1 MKKKVKIIL
10 SLIIG
15 FAVAMALMAV
25 SIYFGY
31 SKAYDIESAGY
42 TVKLFGISIYQLTKA
57 GSEYTGAA
65 IGPNMGII
73 CGIFMAL
80 GFAIEEV
87 VDKLRNKNQK

>member
-65 IGPNMGII
+65 IGPNMGVLWHP
-73 CGIFMAL
+73 FYFNSL
-80 GFAIEEV
+80 
-87 VDKLRNKNQK
+87 